1 MVKLDKGR
9 LRRGPEP
16 QGAPETEGG
25 GTSPRSAP
33 DTQRKPD
40 TRDKLVAAAEQLFA
54 ERGASNVSLRE
65 INRAAGQ
72 KNVAALH
79 YHFGSRRAL
88 MLAIFERRMTGI
100 NQRRLAMLDEITA
113 AGREGDCHSIVEAM
127 ILPLAEQLADPARG
141 GHYVRF
147 LAQAVADPDLDI
159 GDLIRGR
166 FDHGFAAI
174 RRLLRIV
181 LSDLPPAI
189 VEQRIRLAST
199 QMVYAL
205 ADRERHMAKSGGDP
219 DDLWLFI
226 DNLIDTTAGMLTA
239 PLSDT
244 TRARLDARDT
254 RSA

>member
-1 MVKLDKGR
+1 MDGTGKGCSGTPQG
-9 LRRGPEP
+9 GPE
-16 QGAPETEGG
+16 T
-25 GTSPRSAP
+25 P
-33 DTQRKPD
+33 DGSD
-40 TRDKLVAAAEQLFA
+40 TRAKLVAAAERLFA
-54 ERGASNVSLRE
+54 ERGANNVSLRE

-88 MLAIFERRMTGI
+88 MLAIFERRMAGI
-100 NQRRLAMLDEITA
+100 NQRRLAMLDEMSK
-113 AGREGDCHSIVEAM
+113 AGLDGDCHSIVEAM

-147 LAQAVADPDLDI
+147 LAQAVADPDVDI

-174 RRLLRIV
+174 RRLLRTI
-181 LSDLPPAI
+181 LAKLPPAI
-189 VEQRIRLAST
+189 VEQRIRLASK

-205 ADRERHMAKSGGDP
+205 ADRERHMATGDGHP

-226 DNLIDTTAGMLTA
+226 DNLIDSTAGMLTA
-239 PLSDT
+239 PVSNT
-244 TRARLDARDT
+244 TRARLDD
-254 RSA
+254 RSKLTA

>member
-1 MVKLDKGR
+1 MDGTGKGR
-9 LRRGPEP
+9 PGTPQGGPE
-16 QGAPETEGG
+16 T
-25 GTSPRSAP
+25 P
-33 DTQRKPD
+33 DGSD
-40 TRDKLVAAAEQLFA
+40 TRDKLVAAAERLFA
-54 ERGASNVSLRE
+54 ERGANNVSLRE

-88 MLAIFERRMTGI
+88 MLAIFERRMAGI
-100 NQRRLAMLDEITA
+100 NQRRLAMLDEMSK
-113 AGREGDCHSIVEAM
+113 AGLDGDCHSIVEAM

-147 LAQAVADPDLDI
+147 LAQAVADPDVDI

-174 RRLLRIV
+174 RRLLRTI
-181 LSDLPPAI
+181 LAKLPPAI
-189 VEQRIRLAST
+189 VEQRIRLASK

-205 ADRERHMAKSGGDP
+205 ADRERHMATGDGRP

-226 DNLIDTTAGMLTA
+226 DNLIDSTAGMLTA
-239 PLSDT
+239 PVSNT
-244 TRARLDARDT
+244 TRARLDG
-254 RSA
+254 RSKLTA